1 MNVVQ
6 VICLIIASGL
16 LVWSL
21 VSFVLSLVSK
31 AKARKA
37 QKIDSPERE
46 KGENHDWSSD
56 CH

>member
-6 VICLIIASGL
+6 VICLVLAGGL

-37 QKIDSPERE
+37 EKIDSPERE
-46 KGENHDWSSD
+46 KGE
-56 CH
+56 